1 MTMFA
6 FYDDTIKFIVMATSI
21 DFINILYIL

>member
-6 FYDDTIKFIVMATSI
+6 FYDNTIKIIVMATSI
-21 DFINILYIL
+21 DFINILDIL